1 MIYHEF
7 TETFLPMLYEQTPK
21 KQKFTKANNSN
32 FETKKFKKSH
42 YESSKLRNKYF
53 SERRNEAKSP
63 FNNQRTLYVII
74 LHKNK
79 IDYFGNINN

>member
-32 FETKKFKKSH
+32 FETKN
-42 YESSKLRNKYF
+42 LRKAIMKVQNF
-53 SERRNEAKSP
+53 E
-63 FNNQRTLYVII
+63 I
-74 LHKNK
+74 
-79 IDYFGNINN
+79 NISVKEQTKRKVPAITKELST

>member
-32 FETKKFKKSH
+32 FETKK
-42 YESSKLRNKYF
+42 LRKAIMKVQNF
-53 SERRNEAKSP
+53 E
-63 FNNQRTLYVII
+63 I
-74 LHKNK
+74 
-79 IDYFGNINN
+79 NISVKEQTKRKVPSITKELST

>member
-32 FETKKFKKSH
+32 FETKK
-42 YESSKLRNKYF
+42 LRKAIMKVQNF
-53 SERRNEAKSP
+53 E
-63 FNNQRTLYVII
+63 I
-74 LHKNK
+74 
-79 IDYFGNINN
+79 NISVKEETKRKVPSITKELST